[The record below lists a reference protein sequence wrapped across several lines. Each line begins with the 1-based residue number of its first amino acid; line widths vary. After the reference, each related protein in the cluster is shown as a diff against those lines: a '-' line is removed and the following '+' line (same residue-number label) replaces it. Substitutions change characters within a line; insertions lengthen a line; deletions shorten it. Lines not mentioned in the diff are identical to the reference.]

1 MRRKTETFSICI
13 TIQKKKNNE
22 SNRKTDVIIMRNDY
36 EQLRY

>member
-1 MRRKTETFSICI
+1 MYYDK
-13 TIQKKKNNE
+13 KKKNYE